1 MYHFVIHLDYTINLK
16 HLWKPYYVCSKV
28 KLLFKFKLV
37 GQNAPKTS
45 LSTLNSIQTDFF
57 PQKNEKNM
65 YLHVTVMTELY
76 YVIKTSMKM
85 YIFIQ
90 QDLVL
95 VVQILIKCD
104 IIL

>member
-1 MYHFVIHLDYTINLK
+1 
-16 HLWKPYYVCSKV
+16 
-28 KLLFKFKLV
+28 
-37 GQNAPKTS
+37 
-45 LSTLNSIQTDFF
+45 
-57 PQKNEKNM
+57 M